1 MDLLGPPGGRT
12 THSNR
17 HFKRYNPGVK
27 IYTGGGDGGET
38 GLLGGA
44 RVPKDHARVEAYGAV
59 DELGS
64 VLGVARAAGVPE
76 ELDDLAD
83 RIQRQLFVLGADL
96 ATPPD
101 GDLPAGRTLRLP
113 DDAAEQ
119 LEPEIDAC
127 EAKLPPLQNF
137 ILAGGHEAGAAL
149 HHARTVCRRAERRV
163 VTLARTEPVGA
174 HVVRFLNR
182 LSDLLFV
189 MARLTNLQAGQPETQ
204 WKPR

>member
-1 MDLLGPPGGRT
+1 MSSVRPAGRT
-12 THSNR
+12 NHSNLNP
-17 HFKRYNPGVK
+17 KRYNPGVK
-27 IYTGGGDGGET
+27 IYTGSGDGGET

-59 DELGS
+59 DELNS
-64 VLGVARAAGVPE
+64 VLGMARAAGVPE

-83 RIQRQLFVLGADL
+83 RLQRQLFVLGADL
-96 ATPPD
+96 ATPAASPV
-101 GDLPAGRTLRLP
+101 PAERTLRLP
-113 DDAAEQ
+113 ADAPER

-137 ILAGGHEAGAAL
+137 ILPGGHEAGAAL

-163 VTLARTEPVGA
+163 VTLARTDPVGD

-189 MARLTNLQAGQPETQ
+189 MARLTNLHAGQPEAQ
-204 WKPR
+204 WKPRS